1 MLGLNLEKIK
11 IYSETPEGIFSATI
25 PLKPGLNIIRAEN
38 TSGKSTCINA
48 IAYALGLEAILGPS
62 KKQPFPKS
70 MYSYLLRAKGS
81 ERHIKILFSGV
92 ELHLSNSSGV
102 KAHLKREALGNPN
115 KITVTVTGE
124 TTKDYFLGSAGDIG
138 SAKSSQGFHF
148 WLERFIG
155 WTLPKVVT
163 YEGRETTL
171 YLECIFP
178 LFFIEQKRGWSEI
191 QANTPS
197 YYKIKNVKSSA
208 TEFVLGL
215 EDYAERNKIAQLRKS
230 IDELQSEWEKNIT
243 ASFSIAELNSIQLK
257 AHLQLENEIPNNPI
271 SFIFS
276 TSNINLTSDQR
287 LRSLQSRLNE
297 VSSGS
302 KKHIAPEP
310 LIEKSKT
317 LFQTNKSIEGL
328 ELKFEG
334 LLSSEFKSQQK
345 LDLIEN
351 DLDRYKQL
359 KRLQDVGSKSE
370 LPVTTKTCPI
380 CESEMYESLIKP
392 NASIKPLSI
401 EQNVEYLKN
410 QKDFYQR
417 IIQNQTQTAKT
428 LQLEISAKKEQ
439 KKYLESEIETLRKD
453 EASLNRD
460 EISLLR
466 ERIETEQLIRET
478 KKIQT
483 QELKLNERA
492 LSIHKDWSISKGAL
506 EQAKKRATTSISAK
520 IISSLEETLKSNL
533 NKFGYN
539 SSDIN
544 AIKVSN
550 LTYRPELDG
559 FDIVA
564 DSSASDYIRII
575 WSYTLALLNLS
586 SIYDQVKHSGF
597 VVFDEPRQ
605 HEANKKDFGSL
616 IKEATHTGNFGGQV
630 IIATSIDLDEILNVE
645 DYKNINVVS
654 FDYYILQSEQLV

>member
-1 MLGLNLEKIK
+1 MLGLNLEEIK
-11 IYSETPEGIFSATI
+11 IYSETSEGVFSTVI

-62 KKQPFPKS
+62 RKQPFPKS
-70 MYSYLLRAKGS
+70 MYSYLLKNKGS
-81 ERHIKILFSGV
+81 EHHNKVLFSGV
-92 ELHLSNSSGV
+92 ELSLSNRSGV
-102 KAHLKREALGNPN
+102 KACLKREALGNPN
-115 KITVTVTGE
+115 KITVIVEGE
-124 TTKDYFLGSAGDIG
+124 TTRDYFLGAAGDIG
-138 SAKSSQGFHF
+138 SAKSTFGFHF

-163 YEGRETTL
+163 YEGRETPL

-230 IDELQSEWEKNIT
+230 IDELQSEWDKNIT

-257 AHLQLENEIPNNPI
+257 AHLQLDNELGANPI
-271 SFIFS
+271 SFIFPS
-276 TSNINLTSDQR
+276 GNITLTLDQR
-287 LRSLQSRLNE
+287 LRSLQNRLNE
-297 VSSGS
+297 ITSNS
-302 KKHIAPEP
+302 KKRIIHEP
-310 LIEKSKT
+310 LLEKSKA
-317 LFQTNKSIEGL
+317 LFQTNKTIESL
-328 ELKFEG
+328 ELKFES

-359 KRLQDVGSKSE
+359 KRLQDVGSKAD
-370 LPVTTKTCPI
+370 LPVVTKNCPI
-380 CESEMYESLIKP
+380 CESEMYESLVKP
-392 NASIKPLSI
+392 NASIKPLSV

-410 QKDFYQR
+410 QKDFYQK
-417 IIQNQTQTAKT
+417 IILNQSATAKN
-428 LQLEISAKKEQ
+428 LQLEINARNEQ
-439 KKYLESEIETLRKD
+439 KNLLHAEITTLRKD
-453 EASLNRD
+453 EENLNKD

-466 ERIETEQLIRET
+466 ERIETEQSIRET
-478 KKIQT
+478 KKIQI
-483 QELKLNERA
+483 QELKLNTRA
-492 LSIHKDWSISKGAL
+492 LAIHKDWSLSKGAL
-506 EQAKKRATTSISAK
+506 EQAKKRATTSISSN
-520 IISSLEETLKSNL
+520 ILTTLEETLKSNL
-533 NKFGYN
+533 MKFGYN

-544 AIKVSN
+544 AIKVSR

-575 WSYTLALLNLS
+575 WSYTLALLELS
-586 SIYDQVKHSGF
+586 SVYEQVKHSGF

-616 IKEATHTGNFGGQV
+616 IKKATHTENFGGQV
-630 IIATSIDLDEILNVE
+630 IIATSIDLNEILTAE
-645 DYKNINVVS
+645 DYDNINIIN
-654 FDYYILQSEQLV
+654 FDDYILQPSNG